1 MGRWRRLFSL
11 IVLLTPS
18 YGWLVFAVLA
28 PLGIMFV
35 FSFLSDVPIGERAVF
50 FTLKNYQDF
59 FQNTFYWRLTAK
71 SLLTGLYTT
80 ILCILLGYPLALIM
94 AKIIPHRWRTA
105 LFMLVIVPFWSNT
118 IVRLYSWAIV
128 LRKGGVL
135 DLFIQWLGFESGS
148 LEILYTYQAVLVGLV
163 HGYLPYMVLTLY
175 IAIDRV
181 ENSFLEAAASLGA
194 NAWQRFWRILF
205 PLSLPGM
212 ISGSILI
219 FIPTIGSFVEPRLL
233 GGRTG
238 TMIGTIIEDQFVQL
252 FKWNFGATL
261 AFLLL
266 VVVLILMAL
275 LGLLLRQMRLLRGEG
290 G

>member
-1 MGRWRRLFSL
+1 MSRWRRAFSL
-11 IVLLTPS
+11 LALLVPA
-18 YGWLVFAVLA
+18 YGWLAFAVLA
-28 PLGIMFV
+28 PLTIMLV

-50 FTLKNYQDF
+50 FTLDNYRNF
-59 FQNTFYWRLTAK
+59 FEHIFYWRLTAK
-71 SLLTGLYTT
+71 SLLTSFYTT
-80 ILCILLGYPLALIM
+80 LLCILLGYPMALAM
-94 AKIIPHRWRTA
+94 AKVIPNQWRAA

-135 DLFIQWLGFESGS
+135 DLFFQSLGIQMGS
-148 LEILYTYQAVLVGLV
+148 FEILYTYQAILIGLV

-175 IAIDRV
+175 IALDRI
-181 ENSFLEAAASLGA
+181 ENSLLEAAASLGA

-212 ISGSILI
+212 ISGAILI
-219 FIPTIGSFVEPRLL
+219 YIPAIGSFVEPRLL
-233 GGRTG
+233 GGRAG

-261 AFLLL
+261 SFLLL
-266 VVVLILMAL
+266 VIVLIFMAL
-275 LGLLLRQMRLLRGEG
+275 LGLILRRTRLLRGSSR
-290 G
+290 